1 MPRPKDGSYLLLWQ
15 DDDQP
20 VIGEGLS
27 RTNNPAARLWQV
39 DVQFTSGPPMKTTV
53 KAMTKREAIKFTQNR
68 HPTAKHINVLGK
80 L

>member
-1 MPRPKDGSYLLLWQ
+1 MLPKDNYLLTWQ
-15 DDDQP
+15 EEHTP
-20 VIGEGLS
+20 VVGEGLS

-39 DVQFTSGPPMKTTV
+39 NVQFTAGPPMKTTV

-68 HPTAKHINVLGK
+68 HPNAKHIDVLGK